1 MINKLFK
8 TKPIPV
14 ATSDLKNELEMLREE
29 NKRYIICIYSNLNE
43 KSLIENI

>member
-14 ATSDLKNELEMLREE
+14 ATSDIKMELEMLREE
-29 NKRYIICIYSNLNE
+29 NKRYIVWIYFNLNE